1 MALACSAKQLTI
13 QERTVRFDT
22 DAKPIGVDNRCSA
35 CISPYIEDFI
45 GPLEDTNKTIKGFA
59 GARTDNPKSGTLRWQ
74 WADDLGKKHTFE
86 IPNSYYVP
94 SCELRLL
101 SPQHWAQTRNAADR
115 ETTRC
120 ITSSKNVYLR
130 WTLGEENY
138 ELTLPLNKRGS
149 NVGTLYSHPGYNKY
163 DLFCQSAAITI
174 ADDKDPIALPAHLI
188 SDDEDIQQ
196 NNIEPQRGPSPITIP
211 KNPLFTQP
219 EKRERTQNAISEH
232 TPDETPREL
241 HLSPEQTGMTTHKLP
256 AVIEDDDTSILV
268 DEEDRQA
275 STPEAELL
283 IAHYRFQ
290 HISFSKLQ
298 EMARQG
304 ILPRKLAHC
313 KIPSCSACLYGKAT
327 KRAWR
332 SKLGKQT
339 TERKTLKPGEVI
351 SVDQMVS
358 PVPGLIAQMVGFLT
372 CQRYKY
378 ATVFV
383 DQASRMGFVYLQKTC
398 LAEETIEAKRAF
410 EQYAEN
416 RGVKVQAYHA
426 DNGIF
431 KAKKW
436 VEECRQR
443 KQDLTFAGVNAHH
456 QNGIAERRIR
466 ELQETTRAMLIHATK
481 RWPGVVTIHLWPY
494 ALRMANQA
502 YNATPLN
509 AHLNKQSPNKIFD
522 NSAVDINPKHWKP
535 FGCPTYVLKAELQG
549 TKGIHPKWDA
559 RSHAGIYL
567 RQSLIHNR
575 NVALV
580 LNIHTGYVSPQFH
593 VKFDESFRTV
603 LQDKWNATWL
613 TSTGFI
619 KPSDRISH
627 EAESNVALKRRIA
640 TAQQQI
646 PKGKIQDRPGKRQMV
661 AAVAKEPPRHKMP
674 LASNQYRPANPVS
687 NLPSTTAADEQAV
700 APEQAPNT
708 RVLPMTT
715 TRSGRWVKPVPRLID
730 LMMSELSAIKQTQG
744 INEGELLNLSA
755 LTDEAGKDNHP
766 LLAYKAVNPDIL
778 CLHEAMKATDKREFK
793 TAMEKEVNDQIANG
807 NFTVI
812 PRSEVPKGFRVFPGV
827 WTLVRKRDIQTREI
841 KKYKA
846 RLAFDGSRM
855 REGEDY
861 DKTYAPVASW
871 MSIRLLLTFVVAF
884 GWHTQQ
890 VDYVAAY
897 TCHDRSGLAY
907 GPWTPAREG
916 RKRDPSSFEPNF
928 DAK

>member
-1 MALACSAKQLTI
+1 MALACPEKQLTI
-13 QERTVRFDT
+13 QERTIRFDT

-59 GARTDNPKSGTLRWQ
+59 GAQTDNPKRGTLRWQ

-94 SCELRLL
+94 SCERRLL

-120 ITSSKNVYLR
+120 ITSLMNVYLR

-163 DLFCQSAAITI
+163 DLFCQAAAITI
-174 ADDKDPIALPAHLI
+174 ADDKDAIALPAHLI
-188 SDDEDIQQ
+188 SDDKDIQQ
-196 NNIEPQRGPSPITIP
+196 DNIEPQRGPSPITIP
-211 KNPLFTQP
+211 KNPLLTRP
-219 EKRERTQNAISEH
+219 KKRERTQSAILEH

-241 HLSPEQTGMTTHKLP
+241 HLSPEQTGMTMHKLP
-256 AVIEDDDTSILV
+256 AVIEDDDTSILL

-327 KRAWR
+327 KIAWR
-332 SKLGKQT
+332 SKLGKHT

-372 CQRYKY
+372 RQRYKY

-383 DQASRMGFVYLQKTC
+383 DQASRMGFVYLHKTC
-398 LAEETIEAKRAF
+398 SAEETIEAKRAF

-416 RGVKVQAYHA
+416 RGVKGQAYHA

-443 KQDLTFAGVNAHH
+443 KQDLAFAGVNAHH

-494 ALRMANQA
+494 AIRMANQA

-509 AHLNKQSPNKIFD
+509 AHINKQSPNKIFD
-522 NSAVDINPKHWKP
+522 NSAADINPKHWKP
-535 FGCPTYVLKAELQG
+535 FGCPTYVLKSELQG
-549 TKGIHPKWDA
+549 STGIHPKWDA
-559 RSHAGIYL
+559 RSCEGIYL
-567 RQSLIHNR
+567 GQSPIHNR

-593 VKFDESFRTV
+593 V
-603 LQDKWNATWL
+603 
-613 TSTGFI
+613 
-619 KPSDRISH
+619 
-627 EAESNVALKRRIA
+627 
-640 TAQQQI
+640 
-646 PKGKIQDRPGKRQMV
+646 
-661 AAVAKEPPRHKMP
+661 
-674 LASNQYRPANPVS
+674 
-687 NLPSTTAADEQAV
+687 
-700 APEQAPNT
+700 
-708 RVLPMTT
+708 
-715 TRSGRWVKPVPRLID
+715 
-730 LMMSELSAIKQTQG
+730 
-744 INEGELLNLSA
+744 
-755 LTDEAGKDNHP
+755 
-766 LLAYKAVNPDIL
+766 
-778 CLHEAMKATDKREFK
+778 
-793 TAMEKEVNDQIANG
+793 
-807 NFTVI
+807 
-812 PRSEVPKGFRVFPGV
+812 
-827 WTLVRKRDIQTREI
+827 
-841 KKYKA
+841 
-846 RLAFDGSRM
+846 
-855 REGEDY
+855 
-861 DKTYAPVASW
+861 
-871 MSIRLLLTFVVAF
+871 
-884 GWHTQQ
+884 
-890 VDYVAAY
+890 
-897 TCHDRSGLAY
+897 
-907 GPWTPAREG
+907 
-916 RKRDPSSFEPNF
+916 
-928 DAK
+928 